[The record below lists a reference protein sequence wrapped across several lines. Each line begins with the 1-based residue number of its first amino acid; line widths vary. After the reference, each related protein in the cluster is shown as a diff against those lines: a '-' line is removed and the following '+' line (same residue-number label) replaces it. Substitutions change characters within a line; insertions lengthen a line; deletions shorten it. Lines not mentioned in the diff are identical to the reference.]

1 MNKQKVLILSGLPA
15 SGKSTF
21 AKELMKKE
29 PNKWKRINKDLLRE
43 MLDGGVWSGKNESEI
58 IKTRDDLL
66 RRFLVGGYNVII
78 DDTNFD
84 PKHAKSIKELARI
97 WNDDEFIDPEDK
109 FNIEVE
115 EKFFNV
121 PVWECI
127 ERDKLRGDKMVGE
140 KVIIGMWKKYLDKP
154 VKQEYNPEL
163 PDCIIVDVDGTLA
176 YKCDRDIFDYSK
188 VIDDIPNRNLIEIIN
203 RLSWSSEP
211 YNAGF
216 KNLDVIILSGREDSS
231 QKETS
236 EWLIKNNVLHSKLFM
251 RKTGDHRDDTIIKK
265 ELYEEHIKGKYNV
278 IGVFDDRPKVVRMW
292 KEQGL
297 FVMDCNRQDSR
308 IDF

>member
-15 SGKSTF
+15 SGKSTWS
-21 AKELMKKE
+21 KELMKKE

-43 MLDGGVWSGKNESEI
+43 MLDGSVWSGKNESEI
-58 IKTRDDLL
+58 LKTRN
-66 RRFLVGGYNVII
+66 FLIELYLMDGFNVIV
-78 DDTNFD
+78 DDTNLD
-84 PKHAKSIKELARI
+84 PKHAKNIKELIGTNRGR
-97 WNDDEFIDPEDK
+97 D
-109 FNIEVE
+109 IEVE

-188 VIDDIPNRNLIEIIN
+188 VINDIPNENLIKIIQSLWGDGEILTPERNI
-203 RLSWSSEP
+203 
-211 YNAGF
+211 
-216 KNLDVIILSGREDSS
+216 IILSGREDSS
-231 QKETS
+231 RQQTE
-236 EWLIKNNVLHSKLFM
+236 EWLNDNEVVHDELFM
-251 RKTGDHRDDTIIKK
+251 RKTGDHRDDTIVKK

-292 KEQGL
+292 KSLGL
-297 FVMDCNRQDSR
+297 FVLDCNRQDSR
-308 IDF
+308 VEF